1 MSMRFSSLGSGS
13 EGNALLVAVGTKGS
27 CPGTRQTLVLMDCG
41 FGLQDTVSRLARLG
55 VSPEQ
60 LSGIVVTH
68 EHGDHISGVARL
80 ARKYNLP
87 VWLTHGTLRSTENI
101 CSGTRQ
107 AKDFAGITDIRE
119 IDPQLAFVIGDI
131 EIIPYPVPHDAAEP
145 VQFVFSDGV
154 RRLGVLT
161 DTGCSTAHIEQ
172 TLSGCHALVL
182 ECNHDIEMLMNGDYP
197 YSLKQRVGG
206 RFGHLNNQESAG
218 ILARLDVSRL
228 QHLIAAH
235 LSRKNNT
242 PELAVRALSGA
253 LDCEES
259 WVGVATQEEGFAW
272 REIA

>member
-13 EGNALLVAVGTKGS
+13 EGNALLVAA
-27 CPGTRQTLVLMDCG
+27 RQTQVLMDCG
-41 FGLQDTVSRLARLG
+41 FGLQDTLMRLARLG

-87 VWLTHGTLRSTENI
+87 VWLTHGTLRT
-101 CSGTRQ
+101 Q
-107 AKDFAGITDIRE
+107 ANAFAGLAGIHE
-119 IDPQLAFVIGDI
+119 IDPHLAFAIGDI
-131 EIIPYPVPHDAAEP
+131 EVIPYSVPHDAAEP
-145 VQFVFSDGV
+145 VQFVFSDGM

-182 ECNHDIEMLMNGDYP
+182 ECNHDTGMLMNGDYP

-206 RFGHLNNQESAG
+206 RFGHLNNQEAAA
-218 ILARLDVSRL
+218 ILASLDKSRL

-235 LSRKNNT
+235 LSRRNNT
-242 PELAVRALSGA
+242 PELAVQALSA
-253 LDCEES
+253 AAVCEES
-259 WVGVATQEEGFAW
+259 WVGVATQEDGFAW
-272 REIA
+272 REIT